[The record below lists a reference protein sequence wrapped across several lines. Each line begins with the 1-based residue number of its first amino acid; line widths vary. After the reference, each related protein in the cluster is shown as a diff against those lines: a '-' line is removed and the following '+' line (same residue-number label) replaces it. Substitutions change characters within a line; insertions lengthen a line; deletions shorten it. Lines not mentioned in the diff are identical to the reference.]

1 MVVKV
6 FDAYI
11 EGEKKAT
18 GTIDEIADYFDLS
31 RNSISLWIKN
41 GKDPKKANHKY
52 KHAILNKEK
61 TKELIEQKKKEG
73 RKLPASVYDYY
84 NKGEFIMTGT
94 AREISQFLNIS
105 KNNVYSYIQVGKRA
119 FDYRKT
125 RKHAILNEAETRK
138 RFQLFSISSEEEL
151 IETKEKERRKH
162 ETKEERRL
170 RRNIRA
176 QMAIEN
182 SRKEELGL

>member
-11 EGEKKAT
+11 KGEKQVT

-41 GKDPKKANHKY
+41 GKNPKKANPEY
-52 KHAILNKEK
+52 KHAILNEEK
-61 TKELIEQKKKEG
+61 TKELMEQKKKEG

-84 NKGEFIMTGT
+84 DKGEFIMTET

-105 KNNVYSYIQVGKRA
+105 TNNVYSYIQVGKHA

-138 RFQLFSISSEEEL
+138 RFPLFSIPPEEEL